1 MIARIE
7 LDNQTRRVDLNKAID
22 ISIPLRATADNPNA
36 FGLAAPRFEPFK
48 AGDFV
53 GSVQQGGP
61 VNCEDL
67 FINAHGNGTHTEC
80 VGHIARERIT
90 INQSLKQFVFLAR
103 LITVTPQESSEGDKV
118 ITADMLKEVM
128 GSAAPPALIVRTLP
142 NDESKCSRQW
152 SGNNPPYFEAS
163 ALSMLRERGVEH
175 LLTDLPSVDREQDE
189 GALAGHHAW
198 WDYPANP
205 RLGSTITEM
214 VYVADGVA
222 DGEYL
227 LNIQITAL
235 ETDASPSKPVLYAF
249 ID

>member
-1 MIARIE
+1 MFARIE
-7 LDNQTRRVDLNKAID
+7 INKQDRKVDLNKPID

-36 FGLAAPRFEPFK
+36 FGLGRPRFEPFR

-53 GSVQQGGP
+53 GSVQRGGP

-90 INQSLKQFVFLAR
+90 INQSLKQFVFLAL
-103 LITVTPQESSEGDKV
+103 LITVTPQENSQGDKV
-118 ITADMLKEVM
+118 ITADMLNEVL
-128 GSAAPPALIVRTLP
+128 GAAAPPALIVRTLP
-142 NDESKCSRQW
+142 NDDSKCSRQW
-152 SGNNPPYFEAS
+152 SGNNPPYFAAA
-163 ALSMLRERGVEH
+163 ALGMLRERGVEH

-198 WDYPANP
+198 WNYPADP
-205 RLGSTITEM
+205 RMSSTITEM
-214 VYVADGVA
+214 IYVADGVA

-227 LNIQITAL
+227 LNIQIAAL
-235 ETDASPSKPVLYAF
+235 ETDASPSKPVLYAL

>member
-1 MIARIE
+1 MFARIE
-7 LDNQTRRVDLNKAID
+7 IQNQTRTVDLNKAID

-36 FGLAAPRFEPFK
+36 FGLAAPRFEPFR

-53 GSVQQGGP
+53 GSVRQGGP

-80 VGHIARERIT
+80 VGHIAHERIT
-90 INQSLKQFVFLAR
+90 INQSLKQFVFIAR
-103 LITVTPQESSEGDKV
+103 LITVTPQVTPAGDHV
-118 ITADMLKEVM
+118 ITEEMLN
-128 GSAAPPALIVRTLP
+128 SAAGDDLPPALIVRTLP
-142 NDESKCSRQW
+142 NDDGKCSRQW
-152 SGNNPPYFEAS
+152 SGNNPPYFEAA
-163 ALSMLRERGVEH
+163 ALAMLRERGVEH
-175 LLTDLPSVDREQDE
+175 ILTDLPSVDREQDE

-205 RLGSTITEM
+205 RLSSTITEM
-214 VYVADGVA
+214 IYAPDSVG

-227 LNIQITAL
+227 LNIQIAAL

-249 ID
+249 VD